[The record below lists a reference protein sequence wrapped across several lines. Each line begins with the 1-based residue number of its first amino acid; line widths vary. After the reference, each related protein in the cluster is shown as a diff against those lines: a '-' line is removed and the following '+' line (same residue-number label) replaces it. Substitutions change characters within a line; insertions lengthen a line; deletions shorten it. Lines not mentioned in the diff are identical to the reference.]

1 MNTHSNIPVYS
12 VSEQTTNNST
22 SWVGHAK
29 GDPADIVKGQTFISS
44 TEGDL
49 EAIEVY
55 SNIVTAPG
63 KVIMTV
69 YKYDEK
75 QKEWG
80 NPLGM
85 SSLQFDPSDSGKWIS
100 FPINGLHLNKG
111 QSYGFR
117 LESHDSLIG
126 MGEAAGSANDPVF
139 STGQEW
145 RFVQNDNVVDTFS
158 YLSLAFKV
166 EIRA

>member
-1 MNTHSNIPVYS
+1 MSTYSNTPVHSA
-12 VSEQTTNNST
+12 SEQTTNNST

-29 GDPADIVKGQTFISS
+29 GDPADVIKGQTFMPSN
-44 TEGDL
+44 EGDL
-49 EAIEVY
+49 QAIEVF

-69 YKYDEK
+69 YKLDE

-85 SSLQFDPSDSGKWIS
+85 ASLQFNQSDSGKWIS
-100 FPINGLHLNKG
+100 FPIKGLHLDKG

-126 MGEAAGSANDPVF
+126 VGEGAGSASAPLFGN
-139 STGQEW
+139 GQEW
-145 RFVQNDNVVDTFS
+145 RFVNNDKNGDSFS

-166 EIRA
+166 AIKD